1 MPKPNLAR
9 LGRELDEAER
19 AVSAMMSA
27 DRGTYFFSP
36 DSVPFKEYV
45 AIMHRRHVAELAYGS
60 AVTGRSRAARE
71 KFRNRK
77 TAPRARDA
85 IKLRDKM
92 YEAEA
97 LIDEIEAARPD
108 FATMREF
115 IDANAAFTVAS
126 AIYDYAQERYNSDEA
141 QSRRRNAAYR
151 FAVGTHS
158 RLVTDGYV
166 KTGKFKMID
175 GERVPVLEKIE

>member
-1 MPKPNLAR
+1 MASLKM
-9 LGRELDEAER
+9 LGDRLDEAER

-36 DSVPFKEYV
+36 DSVPFEGYV
-45 AIMHRRHVAELAYGS
+45 AIMHRRHVAELAYGR
-60 AVTGRSRAARE
+60 AVTERSRAARE
-71 KFRNRK
+71 RYRNRK
-77 TAPRARDA
+77 TTPRARDA

-92 YEAEA
+92 YETEA
-97 LIDEIEAARPD
+97 HLDEIIAARPE
-108 FATMREF
+108 FATTREF
-115 IDANAAFTVAS
+115 IDANAAFTVAG

-141 QSRRRNAAYR
+141 VSRRRDAAYR
-151 FAVGTHS
+151 FAVGNHS
-158 RLVTDGYV
+158 RPVTDGYV